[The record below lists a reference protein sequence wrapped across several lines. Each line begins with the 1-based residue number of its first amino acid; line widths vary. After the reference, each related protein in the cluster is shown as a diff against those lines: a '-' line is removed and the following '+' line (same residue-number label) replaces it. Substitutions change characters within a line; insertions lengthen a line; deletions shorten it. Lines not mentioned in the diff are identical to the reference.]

1 MKKDIREK
9 VDKYYKEAETWSSDR
24 NRSLV
29 NSRKWALVIA
39 AILAFVAIAQA
50 IALIILIPL
59 KTVEPYTL
67 LVDKQTGYV
76 EELRPLQNATIK
88 PDEALTRSFLV
99 QYVLAREGF
108 DIDTLQRDY
117 RKVYLWS
124 TGKVRTGYVS
134 SVQAGNPSSP
144 LARLPRQ
151 TRLDVEVR
159 SVSMLS
165 DSTAM
170 VRYNLTRL
178 DQSGQARDLGARVSV
193 LRWTYSG
200 GPMTVE
206 DRLINPLGFQVTR
219 YSSDVETLPVR
230 DETGAQTAIEEDAI
244 EEDNAPPPDPRAA
257 RERRLR
263 SGNAKSA
270 EPVQAP

>member
-1 MKKDIREK
+1 MRKEVREK

-24 NRSLV
+24 NRSLD
-29 NSRKWALVIA
+29 NSRKWALIVA
-39 AILAFVAIAQA
+39 SILAFVAIAQA

-59 KTVEPYTL
+59 KTIEPYTL

-76 EELRPLQNATIK
+76 EELRPLQNATIT

-124 TGKVRTGYVS
+124 AGKVRTGYAN
-134 SVQAGNPSSP
+134 SVQASNPSSP
-144 LARLPRQ
+144 LARLPRE
-151 TRLDVEVR
+151 TRLNAEVR

-219 YSSDVETLPVR
+219 YSSDVESLPVR
-230 DETGAQTAIEEDAI
+230 NQAVVQSVTEV
-244 EEDNAPPPDPRAA
+244 DNSLPPDPRVA

-263 SGNAKSA
+263 SGKVKSA

>member
-9 VDKYYKEAETWSSDR
+9 VDKYYKDAESWSSDR
-24 NRSLV
+24 NRSV
-29 NSRKWALVIA
+29 DNSRKWTLVIA
-39 AILAFVAIAQA
+39 AILAFVAIAEA
-50 IALIILIPL
+50 IALIILLPL

-108 DIDTLQRDY
+108 DVDTLQRDY

-124 TGKVRTGYVS
+124 TGKVRAGYVS

-170 VRYNLTRL
+170 VRFNLTRL

-230 DETGAQTAIEEDAI
+230 NETGAQTAIEED
-244 EEDNAPPPDPRAA
+244 NVPPPDPRAA

>member
-9 VDKYYKEAETWSSDR
+9 VDKYYKDAESWSSDR
-24 NRSLV
+24 SRSLE
-29 NSRKWALVIA
+29 NSRKWILIIA

-50 IALIILIPL
+50 IALIVLVPL

-76 EELRPLQNATIK
+76 EELRPLQGATIT

-124 TGKVRTGYVS
+124 AGRVRAGYVS

-151 TRLDVEVR
+151 TRLEAEVR

-178 DQSGQARDLGARVSV
+178 DRSGQLRDLGARVSV

-200 GPMTVE
+200 EPMTVE

-219 YSSDVETLPVR
+219 YSSDVETLTER
-230 DETGAQTAIEEDAI
+230 NETGAQTPIEAD
-244 EEDNAPPPDPRAA
+244 DSPPPNPRAA
-257 RERRLR
+257 RERELR
-263 SGNAKSA
+263 SGEATSI
-270 EPVQAP
+270 EPVQAQ